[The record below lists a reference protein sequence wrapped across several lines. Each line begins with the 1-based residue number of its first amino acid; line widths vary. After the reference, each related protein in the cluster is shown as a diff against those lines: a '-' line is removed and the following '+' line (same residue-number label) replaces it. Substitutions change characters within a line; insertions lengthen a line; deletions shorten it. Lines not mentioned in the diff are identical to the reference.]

1 VRCTS
6 LCLREGLVK
15 WPGGRL
21 ASTLTALLARYGY
34 WLTGVNPCR
43 VLFHATCQLLMP
55 HFVGANAE
63 RTGLSVRT
71 YRNGPRPWRHLKSI
85 RPPRRVP
92 SPTPTSTCSVA
103 APTAHWSSR
112 ETTGALKKR
121 RATHSA
127 SQPARR
133 TRQTWKFASMMSSD
147 WSGTACRGNRCARRS
162 GSCWSAVTCGHSP
175 APSTSRRYQIAPQPL
190 DCKKKPQRH
199 RNVRRHRSLSHHPHR
214 TKMLASRS
222 VIPHTRRQNVEP

>member
-1 VRCTS
+1 MRCTS

-112 ETTGALKKR
+112 QDPLA
-121 RATHSA
+121 
-127 SQPARR
+127 
-133 TRQTWKFASMMSSD
+133 RQTWKFASMMSSD

-162 GSCWSAVTCGHSP
+162 GSCWSAVTSGHSP
-175 APSTSRRYQIAPQPL
+175 APSTSRRYRSRRSPLVARSRNGTEMFDGIDPSPITPIAQK
-190 DCKKKPQRH
+190 CW
-199 RNVRRHRSLSHHPHR
+199 PH
-214 TKMLASRS
+214 AA
-222 VIPHTRRQNVEP
+222 